1 MWEEMYRISPT
12 VNPGET
18 AKNPM
23 PSVNNPDPN
32 NFIMMAQQSRAENEV
47 EDNKTVAQIINE

>member
-1 MWEEMYRISPT
+1 MYRVSPT

-18 AKNPM
+18 AKSTM
-23 PSVNNPDPN
+23 PSARNPDPQ
-32 NFIMMAQQSRAENEV
+32 NFIMMKMERRAENEI